1 METERAHYS
10 SRGIHGTGLSRI
22 VPAPNHR
29 SVMEVAALAVLISAF
44 VGGFLLAG
52 RWVKQP
58 ALQIL
63 LGIVMGVTI
72 IGALA
77 ATALGI
83 AFAGCLILGANPSF
97 R

>member
-1 METERAHYS
+1 ME
-10 SRGIHGTGLSRI
+10 I
-22 VPAPNHR
+22 
-29 SVMEVAALAVLISAF
+29 AALAILISAF

-52 RWVKQP
+52 RWVKHP

-63 LGIVMGVTI
+63 LGIVMGIVI

-77 ATALGI
+77 VTALGV
-83 AFAGCLILGANPSF
+83 AFAGCLVMGSAVDF

>member
-1 METERAHYS
+1 MAVT
-10 SRGIHGTGLSRI
+10 
-22 VPAPNHR
+22 
-29 SVMEVAALAVLISAF
+29 ALAILISAF

-52 RWVKQP
+52 RWVNQP

-63 LGIVMGVTI
+63 LGIVMGVVI

-77 ATALGI
+77 ATALGV
-83 AFAGCLILGANPSF
+83 AFAGCLILGAKPDF

>member
-1 METERAHYS
+1 
-10 SRGIHGTGLSRI
+10 
-22 VPAPNHR
+22 
-29 SVMEVAALAVLISAF
+29 MEVAALAILISAL

-58 ALQIL
+58 ALQVL
-63 LGIVMGVTI
+63 VGIVMGVAI

-83 AFAGCLILGANPSF
+83 AFAGCLIIGGAGGF